1 MNMRK
6 FVTPSR
12 EIFEDMQFLE
22 IVVKL
27 SGVPIDVRTIAFG
40 LIMLQP
46 LGYVRDVKL
55 FSADVEGFC
64 PKGFVTLDL
73 LAPRLGREKAIID
86 DGREFW
92 VYFQYEQVQAICY
105 RCGLIGH
112 VLGRCSHPH
121 LPLDLEARNQWI
133 CVEAS
138 GEEIDDVFL
147 LKKSEEKK
155 WARKRQAMLPP
166 AVLKAASN
174 SMLWDRPP
182 TSRNRRTGHVVGNR
196 QSSLVARPGSIS
208 VQNKKIQSSTKSSA
222 SFCNRARNNSNVSSR
237 AVRGNRPASSP
248 PSKRRL
254 TYQAKGK
261 AKMSEKS
268 PIPTNAFPMQN
279 KGIVIRE
286 QPEIEMQGVARIHGV
301 SRSLDELQTR
311 PKVPKVPALS
321 APTLFG
327 VEGSG
332 VRTMELMPHQQSER
346 SSASMKL
353 VKKLAVS
360 GEKETNKL
368 AAVFSEKHPKN
379 GLQSLVFGSFGVSC
393 TKVVGEVQRALKG
406 TNINHLTISEGSI
419 EASDMG
425 SSSGFHSEK
434 LLGKDVGS
442 NMEALSQERV
452 LGNEN
457 DRAIEDFDQEMESG
471 NEEGFGLINEKLGDN
486 HDLEFTAFG
495 MEGNPSSWT
504 DGSDFAELD
513 QPDNGNDPINLEVFE
528 EGGTGKRRNSEVEEA
543 SLEWPQKDK

>member
-12 EIFEDMQFLE
+12 EIFEDMQFME

-27 SGVPIDVRTIAFG
+27 SRVPIDVRTIAFG

-55 FSADVEGFC
+55 FSADVEVFC
-64 PKGFVTLDL
+64 PQGFVTLDL

-112 VLGRCSHPH
+112 VHGRCPNPH

-138 GEEIDDVFL
+138 GEEIDDVYL

-155 WARKRQAMLPP
+155 WARKSQAMLPP

-182 TSRNRRTGHVVGNR
+182 ASRNRRTGHVAGN
-196 QSSLVARPGSIS
+196 
-208 VQNKKIQSSTKSSA
+208 
-222 SFCNRARNNSNVSSR
+222 RNNSNVSSL

-254 TYQAKGK
+254 TYQEKGK
-261 AKMSEKS
+261 AKMPK
-268 PIPTNAFPMQN
+268 N
-279 KGIVIRE
+279 
-286 QPEIEMQGVARIHGV
+286 PEG
-301 SRSLDELQTR
+301 
-311 PKVPKVPALS
+311 PALS
-321 APTLFG
+321 APNLFG
-327 VEGSG
+327 VDGSG
-332 VRTMELMPHQQSER
+332 VCPLELMPLQHFER
-346 SSASMKL
+346 SSASMSL
-353 VKKLAVS
+353 VKKLVVS
-360 GEKETNKL
+360 GEKENSKL
-368 AAVFSEKHPKN
+368 AAVFSEKPPKN
-379 GLQSLVFGSFGVSC
+379 GLQSLVFGSFGASC

-406 TNINHLTISEGSI
+406 TNVNPLTISEGSI
-419 EASDMG
+419 EASDMV
-425 SSSGFHSEK
+425 SSAGFHGEK

-442 NMEALSQERV
+442 DMESLSQERV
-452 LGNEN
+452 LETEN
-457 DRAIEDFDQEMESG
+457 DRANEDFEQIIPFQEVDSD
-471 NEEGFGLINEKLGDN
+471 NEEGFGLINEKLGVN

-495 MEGNPSSWT
+495 MERNPSSWT

-513 QPDNGNDPINLEVFE
+513 QSGMNLTFVHTVWVLCRRLCCSCVLLMEGLYILVSENGNDPINHEVFE
-528 EGGTGKRRNSEVEEA
+528 EGGTGKRRDSEVEEV

>member
-12 EIFEDMQFLE
+12 EIFEDMQFME

-27 SGVPIDVRTIAFG
+27 SRVPIDVRTIAFG

-55 FSADVEGFC
+55 FSADVEVFC
-64 PKGFVTLDL
+64 PQGFVTLDL

-112 VLGRCSHPH
+112 VHGRCPNPH

-138 GEEIDDVFL
+138 GEEIDDVYL

-155 WARKRQAMLPP
+155 WARKSQAMLPP

-182 TSRNRRTGHVVGNR
+182 ASRNRRTGHVAGNR
-196 QSSLVARPGSIS
+196 QSSLVARSGSIS
-208 VQNKKIQSSTKSSA
+208 GQNKKLQSSTKSSA
-222 SFCNRARNNSNVSSR
+222 SFCNRAGNNSNVSSL
-237 AVRGNRPASSP
+237 A
-248 PSKRRL
+248 
-254 TYQAKGK
+254 
-261 AKMSEKS
+261 
-268 PIPTNAFPMQN
+268 
-279 KGIVIRE
+279 
-286 QPEIEMQGVARIHGV
+286 GVARIQGV
-301 SRSLDELQTR
+301 SRSFDDLQTR
-311 PKVPKVPALS
+311 PKNPEGPALS
-321 APTLFG
+321 APNLFG
-327 VEGSG
+327 VDGSG
-332 VRTMELMPHQQSER
+332 VCPLELMPLQHFER
-346 SSASMKL
+346 SSASMSL
-353 VKKLAVS
+353 VKKLVVS
-360 GEKETNKL
+360 GEKENSKL
-368 AAVFSEKHPKN
+368 AAVFSEKPPKN
-379 GLQSLVFGSFGVSC
+379 GLQSLVFGSFGASC

-406 TNINHLTISEGSI
+406 TNVNPLTISEGSI
-419 EASDMG
+419 EASDMV
-425 SSSGFHSEK
+425 SSAGFHGEK

-442 NMEALSQERV
+442 DMESLSQERV
-452 LGNEN
+452 LETEN
-457 DRAIEDFDQEMESG
+457 DRANEDFEQIIPFQEVDSD
-471 NEEGFGLINEKLGDN
+471 NEEGFGLINEKLGVN

-495 MEGNPSSWT
+495 MERNPSSWT

-513 QPDNGNDPINLEVFE
+513 QSGMNLTFVHTVWVLCRRLCCSCVLLMEGLYILVSENGNDPINHEVFE
-528 EGGTGKRRNSEVEEA
+528 EGGTGKRRDSEVEEV